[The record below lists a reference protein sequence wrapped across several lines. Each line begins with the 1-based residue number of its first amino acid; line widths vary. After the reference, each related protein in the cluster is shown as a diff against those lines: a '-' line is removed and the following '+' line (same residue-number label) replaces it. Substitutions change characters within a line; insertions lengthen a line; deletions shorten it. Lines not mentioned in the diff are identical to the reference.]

1 MAAAPTP
8 NKPHNKAGSC
18 AIMIMVLDDDIYM
31 LNVGDSRAL
40 TSVSEFPSNSM
51 IVRAQNHASTTKIDL
66 L

>member
-1 MAAAPTP
+1 
-8 NKPHNKAGSC
+8 
-18 AIMIMVLDDDIYM
+18 MIMVLDDDIYM

-51 IVRAQNHASTTKIDL
+51 IIRAQNHASIKNMDL

>member
-1 MAAAPTP
+1 MAAAPAP

-51 IVRAQNHASTTKIDL
+51 IIRAQNHASIKNMDL